1 MNLILDNYSRTSTLW
16 TVAMAFGGI
25 YKRSYRYCCN
35 AKKLCMITLEDQI
48 FLGLE
53 RDQRGPLLD
62 HDPRPCKK
70 KGEGDFVISSE
81 DPARDMS
88 SVY

>member
-1 MNLILDNYSRTSTLW
+1 
-16 TVAMAFGGI
+16 
-25 YKRSYRYCCN
+25 
-35 AKKLCMITLEDQI
+35 MITLEDQI

-70 KGEGDFVISSE
+70 KGEGDFVISRE